1 MKRLMLLAV
10 FSFSLCT
17 MLAAQQAT
25 PAGSTSAGTAQPAV
39 DAQPSVVTEHNEA
52 IKSARTIGIDSKTV
66 FLNAVTLERA
76 LMKQKNWDKLN
87 LSIVTERNAKDL
99 KIEVDRISFTHIHT
113 YAVVDVRTG
122 IVLAAGRVRDI
133 DGIVASGPMA
143 EQIVKIL
150 YAAQLHARAA
160 GGE

>member
-1 MKRLMLLAV
+1 MNRLILLAV
-10 FSFSLCT
+10 FSFGLCT

-25 PAGSTSAGTAQPAV
+25 QAGSTSAVAAQPAV
-39 DAQPSVVTEHNEA
+39 DAQPSVVAEHNEA

-76 LMKQKNWDKLN
+76 LMMQKNWDKLN

-122 IVLAAGRVRDI
+122 IVLAAGRVRAI

-150 YAAQLHARAA
+150 YAAQLHARATN
-160 GGE
+160 GE

>member
-1 MKRLMLLAV
+1 MNRLMLLAV

-25 PAGSTSAGTAQPAV
+25 PVATTSALATQPAV
-39 DAQPSVVTEHNEA
+39 DAQPSAVAEHNEA

-66 FLNAVTLERA
+66 FLKAATLERA
-76 LMKQKNWDKLN
+76 LMMQKNWDKLN
-87 LSIVTERNAKDL
+87 LSIVGGSGSTDL
-99 KIEVDRISFTHIHT
+99 KIEVDRLPFTHIHT
-113 YAVVDVRTG
+113 YVITDTRTN
-122 IVLAAGRVRDI
+122 IVLVAGRVRDI
-133 DGIVASGPMA
+133 DGVVASGPMA

-150 YAAQLHARAA
+150 SAARLPTRAA